1 MSKKIRKYTDEG
13 WALWLNGERQST
25 LYLNEWINPNGK
37 NFVDVSTRIYNA
49 KNVTEAN
56 FFIPFHISESE
67 ITDLSDMLSVP
78 SVLQAVFNTNGKVDT
93 EKNKYTSELHYD
105 ERRVSLVKLSPE
117 FVSVR
122 TVEYGTVVALNL
134 SYINE
139 YITADEAYV
148 SFRIPH
154 KTLDDIFKFQEDVKS
169 LFQKFMELIEK
180 PVISEKF
187 GYSLRINEARRLPQE
202 LNDIEELHKQRIK
215 KALVTITISDE
226 YNLNDS
232 SCYRIRHLEDDLM
245 ENYMPEDYPAEDAI
259 TYQWVE
265 EKPVDKK
272 SHYNFY
278 YTMERSAVSGQSL
291 VLYIIFLVLIGML
304 GAQIT
309 DLLNFL
315 IGYIF
320 DLIKN
325 LF

>member
-13 WALWLNGERQST
+13 WALWISGDRKST
-25 LYLNEWINPNGK
+25 LYLNEWVNPSGK
-37 NFVDVSTRIYNA
+37 SFVDVSTRIYNA
-49 KNVTEAN
+49 KNVTDVN
-56 FFIPFHISESE
+56 FFIPFHISVSE
-67 ITDLSDMLSVP
+67 ITDLSTMFSNT
-78 SVLQAVFNTNGKVDT
+78 SVLQAVFNTNGKVNT
-93 EKNKYTSELHYD
+93 EINKYTSELNYD
-105 ERRVSLVKLSPE
+105 ERYVSLVNLSSE
-117 FVSVR
+117 FVTTR
-122 TVEYGTVVALNL
+122 TVEYGTVITINF
-134 SYINE
+134 SYIKE
-139 YITADEAYV
+139 YITVDEAYV

-154 KTLDDIFKFQEDVKS
+154 KTINDIFKFKEDVKS

-202 LNDIEELHKQRIK
+202 LNDIDELHKQKIK
-215 KALVTITISDE
+215 KVIVTITISDD
-226 YNLNDS
+226 YNLNDT

-245 ENYMPEDYPAEDAI
+245 ENYMPEKYPAEDAI

-278 YTMERSAVSGQSL
+278 YTMDRSDVNGQSL

-309 DLLNFL
+309 NLLNFL

>member
-13 WALWLNGERQST
+13 WALWITGDRQST
-25 LYLNEWINPNGK
+25 LYLNEWVNPSGK
-37 NFVDVSTRIYNA
+37 SFVDVSTRIYNA

-56 FFIPFHISESE
+56 FFVPFHISASE
-67 ITDLSDMLSVP
+67 ITDLSDMLCTP

-93 EKNKYTSELHYD
+93 EINKYTAELNYD
-105 ERRVSLVKLSPE
+105 ERCVSLVKLSPE
-117 FVSVR
+117 FLSVK
-122 TVEYGTVVALNL
+122 TVEYGTVVTLNL
-134 SYINE
+134 SYIKE

-202 LNDIEELHKQRIK
+202 LNDIDELHKQRIK

-245 ENYMPEDYPAEDAI
+245 ENYMPKNYPAEDAI

-278 YTMERSAVSGQSL
+278 YTMEKSTVSGQSL
-291 VLYIIFLVLIGML
+291 VLYIVFLVLIGML

-320 DLIKN
+320 EWIKN
-325 LF
+325 LL